1 MTEAMR
7 EDMRERIVKQIP
19 LGRMGSMEEISDAV
33 CFVLENDYVSGRTIE
48 VDGAL
53 RV

>member
-1 MTEAMR
+1 
-7 EDMRERIVKQIP
+7 
-19 LGRMGSMEEISDAV
+19 MEEISHAV
-33 CFVLENDYVSGRTIE
+33 RFILENDYVSGRTIE